1 MALSALTLDK
11 LTKEVITL
19 KEGNNTEEYLG
30 QIVLGLRYCPLSAL
44 CITSSVSLSRVKADK
59 ATLPML
65 MKSSRKDITII
76 NYVSI
81 FRSMIMTGPFEMIL
95 WARAVWPCRP

>member
-1 MALSALTLDK
+1 MGKGSVALSALTLDK
-11 LTKEVITL
+11 LTEEVITL

-30 QIVLGLRYCPLSAL
+30 QIVLGLRYCPLSAPR
-44 CITSSVSLSRVKADK
+44 SRVKADK
-59 ATLPML
+59 ATLPLL